1 MRPTSFERVHGRPD
15 RNPRLSPFR
24 QSLCPPAFLYRGRC
38 GYPRGFL
45 LLLGS
50 LLFLELLW
58 RMTFEY
64 LVAFLRIREALLTLT
79 TPVSVP

>member
-1 MRPTSFERVHGRPD
+1 
-15 RNPRLSPFR
+15 
-24 QSLCPPAFLYRGRC
+24 
-38 GYPRGFL
+38 